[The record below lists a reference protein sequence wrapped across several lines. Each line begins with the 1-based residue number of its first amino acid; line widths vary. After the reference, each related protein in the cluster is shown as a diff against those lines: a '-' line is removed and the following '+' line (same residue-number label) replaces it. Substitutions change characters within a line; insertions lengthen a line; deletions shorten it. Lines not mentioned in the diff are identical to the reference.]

1 MLQQRHTKV
10 RTTLG
15 TTASHPTPWHFQTN
29 SKHAKDYPWQG
40 MITVL
45 VSSTIKSILNRQRFD
60 KCQFWGHPF
69 LKLKATT
76 ERKSFSFFLI
86 KKYQKLW
93 CSVIIFWNT
102 WFSAPHYGE
111 FILHRLALRSAIDQ
125 GIETRF
131 DASENGVAAA
141 IASRDYYVIAN
152 QNATIK
158 LVEKQSQKLVR
169 TIQTRTPSRVVDL
182 KVLKL
187 RRQEFLV
194 WMEESGHTRSLGIF
208 ELHQVK
214 HCCIQLFN
222 L

>member
-1 MLQQRHTKV
+1 M
-10 RTTLG
+10 
-15 TTASHPTPWHFQTN
+15 S
-29 SKHAKDYPWQG
+29 
-40 MITVL
+40 
-45 VSSTIKSILNRQRFD
+45 
-60 KCQFWGHPF
+60 
-69 LKLKATT
+69 
-76 ERKSFSFFLI
+76 
-86 KKYQKLW
+86 QKWWCSL
-93 CSVIIFWNT
+93 CSVIIFWNA

-111 FILHRLALRSAIDQ
+111 FILHRLTLRSVIDQ

-141 IASRDYYVIAN
+141 IATRDCYVIAN

-169 TIQTRTPSRVVDL
+169 TIQTRASSRVVDL

-194 WMEESGHTRSLGIF
+194 WMEENELDHSLGIF

-214 HCCIQLFN
+214 NCCIHLSN
-222 L
+222 LYTVPIGYSGRAAYSNLIPNGTRSSGIT

>member
-1 MLQQRHTKV
+1 MYLPPEVVHIVLTEFYKESDKLGAFLSLRLVCKAWKRTVEHVLKRVPEPPRGYHNVATKAYESEDYF
-10 RTTLG
+10 RDYCIPPHPMTL
-15 TTASHPTPWHFQTN
+15 SNKFQTC
-29 SKHAKDYPWQG
+29 KGLPLA
-40 MITVL
+40 
-45 VSSTIKSILNRQRFD
+45 
-60 KCQFWGHPF
+60 
-69 LKLKATT
+69 
-76 ERKSFSFFLI
+76 
-86 KKYQKLW
+86 
-93 CSVIIFWNT
+93 
-102 WFSAPHYGE
+102 SAPHYGE
-111 FILHRLALRSAIDQ
+111 FILHRLTLRSAIDQ

-194 WMEESGHTRSLGIF
+194 WMEESEHARSLGIF
-208 ELHQVK
+208 ELHQDQK
-214 HCCIQLFN
+214 N
-222 L
+222 